1 MYQITPYTY
10 AKAKAL
16 GVTVKPSTKR
26 HKKLDVFR
34 DGSLIASVGDTRY
47 SDFPSYIRDKGEK
60 YALERRRLYYIRHKG
75 EGLAGELAKEL
86 LW

>member
-1 MYQITPYTY
+1 MYQISPYTY

-16 GVTVKPSTKR
+16 KVTVKPSIKK

-34 DGSLIASVGDTRY
+34 DGSIIASVGDTRY
-47 SDFPSYIRDKGEK
+47 KDYPTYLKEMGKE
-60 YALERRRLYYIRHKG
+60 YADERRRLYHIRHKG
-75 EGLAGELAKEL
+75 EGIAGEMAKAL

>member
-1 MYQITPYTY
+1 MYTITPYTY

-16 GVTVKPSTKR
+16 KVTIKPSTKM
-26 HKKLDVFR
+26 HKKIDVFR

-47 SDFPSYIRDKGEK
+47 KDYPTYLRENGKE
-60 YALERRRLYYIRHKG
+60 YATERRRLYHLRHKG
-75 EGLAGELAKEL
+75 EGLAGQLAKDL